1 MGHLGP
7 KEAYLRLADKI
18 NTMPCR
24 APRNETLYKILKE
37 LYSPEEADV
46 VARMPYGLSD
56 LERVAKITE
65 HEPERLKKLLDGLCN
80 KGLVMDIFVNDR
92 YQYTP
97 SPMVIG
103 IFEFTMMRTR
113 GQLDYKKWARLF
125 HEYLSDPF
133 YAANYRDGQVISLLR
148 SIPHEEA
155 IEESEF
161 MEVLDYEKATSIV
174 KAADTFAIGICSC
187 RHEKTHAG
195 KRECDTPLYTCS
207 TFGLAADYW
216 IRNGLAKKASRSEMM
231 DNIARSKDLGL
242 AFCGD
247 NVKKNITFICH
258 CCKCCCNALAGI
270 SKYGYANAVVTSNYI
285 ARVRD
290 ETCIGCGKCAKACPI
305 EAIEMRP
312 TQSPH
317 SKRRMTPAVDE
328 SFCIGCGVCA
338 GACAKASMRLTHREQ
353 RVLHPDTVFE
363 RVILG
368 SLERGT
374 LEYQIFDNP
383 ENITQKFLRGF
394 VGGFFR
400 LPPVKKALMS
410 ERYRSRFLDV
420 MKKGVRAQGKDWI
433 LDM

>member
-1 MGHLGP
+1 MGHLGS

-18 NTMPCR
+18 DTLTTR
-24 APRNETLYKILKE
+24 APRNEALYAILKE
-37 LYSPEEADV
+37 LYTPDEADV

-56 LERVAKITE
+56 LDRVAKITE
-65 HEPERLKKLLDGLCN
+65 REPARLKKLLDGLCN
-80 KGLVMDIFVNDR
+80 KGLVMDIFVNNR
-92 YQYTP
+92 YLYTP

-113 GQLDYKKWARLF
+113 GQLDYKKWALLF

-133 YAANYRDGQVISLLR
+133 YAANFKDGQLISVLR
-148 SIPHEEA
+148 SLPHEEA

-174 KAADTFAIGICSC
+174 KSADTFAIGLCSC

-207 TFGLAADYW
+207 TFGYGADCM
-216 IRNGLAKKASRSEMM
+216 IRNGLAKKVSRTEMLE
-231 DNIARSKDLGL
+231 NIARSKELGL
-242 AFCGD
+242 VILAD
-247 NVKKNITFICH
+247 NVQKNITYMCH

-285 ARVRD
+285 AHFHD
-290 ETCIGCGKCAKACPI
+290 ETCNGCGKCAKACPI

-312 TQSPH
+312 SVSPH
-317 SKRRMTPAVDE
+317 SKRRITPAVDE
-328 SFCIGCGVCA
+328 AFCIGCGVCA
-338 GACAKASMRLTHREQ
+338 GACAKKSMRLTGREK
-353 RVLHPDTVFE
+353 RVLHPETVFE
-363 RVILG
+363 KVILG

-383 ENITQKFLRGF
+383 DNITQKFLRGF

-410 ERYRSRFLDV
+410 DKYRSRFLDA
-420 MKKGVRAQGKDWI
+420 MKKGVRAQGKGWI